1 MKFIVDYNDYCGFK
15 QVIYRKDEHSLDTIP
30 WLHEIDFDIALNTLT
45 LTVIDSKMVQLNGFC
60 GLANAQRLKCT
71 PPANQKGV
79 IKVVDSESYAWDAVC
94 VSICNEDV
102 PTYINSKTGW
112 ICLGNPYKEGIA
124 VEFIDNCIFVVDEN
138 QEFVSLW
145 VHPTYI

>member
-1 MKFIVDYNDYCGFK
+1 MGSLLCSVVEQAFSIQIQIVVMKFIVDYNDYCGFK

-45 LTVIDSKMVQLNGFC
+45 LTVIDSKVVQLNGFC
-60 GLANAQRLKCT
+60 GLANAQRLTCT

-94 VSICNEDV
+94 VSLRFG
-102 PTYINSKTGW
+102 TA
-112 ICLGNPYKEGIA
+112 LYKIMKY
-124 VEFIDNCIFVVDEN
+124 VK
-138 QEFVSLW
+138 
-145 VHPTYI
+145 